1 MHGPDSNPDPN
12 AAAPAVGDWF
22 SSEDLLLGELRRV
35 RANRA
40 APPEIPGYDELR
52 EIRRGGQGVV
62 FSAVQRSTKR
72 KVAIKI
78 MLAGE
83 LASPAARRRF
93 EREIDLA
100 ASLRHPGIVRVYD
113 SGVTADGLPYLVMEF
128 VEGVAISEFLRTASP
143 DSPPPPKVVLALFEK
158 IARALTHA
166 HQRGVL
172 HRDLKPSNIRV
183 DAAGEPRLLDFG
195 LAKTAGARGDDTAV
209 STSGQFVGSL
219 PWASPEQVSGD
230 PNAID
235 ARTDIY
241 SLGVMLYRELTGRF
255 PYAVEGNIRDVIE
268 AILSADPPP
277 PRALMKLAPHAGVGA
292 GGTGA
297 ASSSTATNTAN
308 LKLISEDCQTVLLKC
323 LAKDPARRYQSAADL
338 ADDLSAVLTGAPVRA
353 RADSTWYVLSRK
365 VRRYRAVAAGG
376 AVVALIAVA
385 ALAATLVFW
394 DRAARARDQ
403 AVTARDDA
411 QSQAAQRAESVAFL
425 ERMLTSADPGRD
437 GRNVKVVD
445 VLRRAAAELDAGGS
459 SADPAV
465 EAAARAAIGRTYAA
479 LGLRADARRHLSRA
493 LELRKASLSPGHD
506 DVLSLQMLL
515 IQLQSR
521 DGDRV
526 QALASIDEAIAAAA
540 REQGPESAA
549 ALRMRSVRGEVLL
562 NSSKMD
568 EAVKEMTAT
577 LDAQRRVQGNAHFD
591 TLATMTNLGVALRQ
605 TGKSAEAEK
614 LYREALRGLK
624 SSEDSPDRMDLDSN
638 LIQAI
643 HDQNRLQD
651 AEPLYRELIARQS
664 RVLGEDHPATLA
676 NRSNYATLLI
686 DLGRLDGPDG
696 AETVIRSTHE
706 ALVRTLGPDRYETLL
721 ALNNLAKVVQDQGRI
736 EESLPLW
743 QTCYESF
750 KRTLGPAHRSTLIAG
765 GNLAVVLAELK
776 RNEESVALQ
785 RDILTEQTKLLGPDH
800 ISTLISTNNLA
811 RTLEGM
817 GKREEALVYSEAAA
831 RGAQRALA
839 EGHLTTGI
847 LRGNYARCLAGLGRH
862 AEALPEIRASVA
874 IITKSLGDADG
885 RSRQA
890 LKSLAEICEKLGHA
904 EEAAAARARLPAPAN
919 AK

>member
-1 MHGPDSNPDPN
+1 VDGPDSNPDSN
-12 AAAPAVGDWF
+12 APAHAAGDWF

-35 RANRA
+35 RADRA
-40 APPEIPGYDELR
+40 APPEIPGYDDLR

-72 KVAIKI
+72 KVAIKV

-113 SGVTADGLPYLVMEF
+113 SGVTSAGLPYLVMEF
-128 VEGVAISEFLRTASP
+128 VEGVAISEFLRGTSA
-143 DSPPPPKVVLALFEK
+143 DSLPPPKLVLSLFEK

-195 LAKTAGARGDDTAV
+195 LAKAIGVHADATAV

-219 PWASPEQVSGD
+219 PWASPEQVSGEPD
-230 PNAID
+230 AID

-255 PYAVEGNIRDVIE
+255 PYTVEGNIREVID

-277 PRALMKLAPHAGVGA
+277 PRSLMKLAPLAGVNA
-292 GGTGA
+292 G
-297 ASSSTATNTAN
+297 SSTGTSTVTNTAN
-308 LKLISEDCQTVLLKC
+308 LKLISEDCQTVVLKC

-353 RADSTWYVLSRK
+353 RADSTWYVLSRR
-365 VRRYRAVAAGG
+365 VRRYRAVAAAG
-376 AVVALIAVA
+376 AVVAVIAVA

-394 DRAARARDQ
+394 NRAASARDQ
-403 AVTARDDA
+403 AVVARDEA
-411 QSQAAQRAESVAFL
+411 RSQAAQRAESVAFL
-425 ERMLTSADPGRD
+425 ERMLTAANPGRD

-459 SADPAV
+459 GTDPAV
-465 EAAARAAIGRTYAA
+465 EAAARAAVGGTYAA
-479 LGLRADARRHLSRA
+479 LGLRTEARRHLSRA

-521 DGDRV
+521 DGDSV
-526 QALASIDEAIAAAA
+526 QALASIDEALAAAA

-549 ALRMRSVRGEVLL
+549 ALRMRSVRAEVLF
-562 NSSKMD
+562 NSNKLD
-568 EAVKEMTAT
+568 EAVKELTAT
-577 LDAQRRVQGNAHFD
+577 LDAQRRLLGAAHID
-591 TLATMTNLGVALRQ
+591 TVTTMTGLGVVLRQ

-614 LYREALRGLK
+614 LYREAISVSQLP
-624 SSEDSPDRMDLDSN
+624 ENSPKRLDLDSN

-651 AEPLYRELIARQS
+651 ADPLYRDLIARQS
-664 RVLGEDHPATLA
+664 RVLGEDHPATLVS
-676 NRSNYATLLI
+676 RSNYATLLI

-696 AETVIRSTHE
+696 AEALIRSTHA
-706 ALVRTLGPDRYETLL
+706 ALSRTLGPDRVETLL
-721 ALNNLAKVVQDQGRI
+721 ALNNLAKVVQDQGRL

-743 QTCYESF
+743 QSCYESF

-765 GNLAVVLAELK
+765 GNLGVVYSELK
-776 RNEESVALQ
+776 RHDESVALQ
-785 RDILTEQTKLLGPDH
+785 REIVAEQTKSLGPDH

-811 RTLEGM
+811 RTLEAM
-817 GKREEALVYSEAAA
+817 GKREEALVYSETAA

-847 LRGNYARCLAGLGRH
+847 LRGNYARCLAGLGRYE
-862 AEALPEIRASVA
+862 EALPEIRASVA
-874 IITKSLGDADG
+874 IIIASLGDADA

-890 LKSLAEICEKLGHA
+890 LMSLAEICEKLGHS
-904 EEAAAARARLPAPAN
+904 EEAAAARARLPAPADG
-919 AK
+919 K